1 MRLLADCTFL
11 SFAAHFDRTD
21 LQRKTPGDILNA

>member
-1 MRLLADCTFL
+1 MCLLAGYAFL
-11 SFAAHFDRTD
+11 SFDTDFDRTD